1 MGGKVEN
8 DWWGVKEQFSKKIVN
23 DFLDN
28 QQYFS
33 RIDRLRIQETE
44 GLFVS
49 NRPICKDVEEIVT
62 IPAFYLEKNL
72 FKTISLYLN
81 QNDYET
87 EKFALII
94 LVNGPSEIDISSS
107 KAYKDVL
114 NAQNEFPELTI
125 GFSRVVY
132 ELDKNGKIIFGRIR
146 KDLSAL
152 ALLEA
157 ANAGIDIR
165 KLILVTNDAD
175 VLYIPPKY
183 LLRIDEIFN
192 SDKEGVSKPVAL
204 TMDYDH
210 PMEDYKRNHYLFA
223 TRRFLDFLE
232 IIERH
237 SDNIFMRGGNS
248 AYRAIDYIE
257 AGGFTDVRVFETVPL
272 TKNLLKLGKKIVYNR
287 DKNLRILTSSR
298 RISYAARSR
307 ESLIHPYGSFGSQA
321 ENMMYE
327 DDTQAT
333 LFISSDSFLES
344 LEGYIQAT
352 YENRKKQEGG
362 GKQVK
367 DKIVRAAK
375 LLGVDI
381 VFIDDSLKILNV
393 ERLLSYIKENLK

>member
-237 SDNIFMRGGNS
+237 SDNIFMRRGNS

-298 RISYAARSR
+298 RISCAA
-307 ESLIHPYGSFGSQA
+307 
-321 ENMMYE
+321 
-327 DDTQAT
+327 
-333 LFISSDSFLES
+333 
-344 LEGYIQAT
+344 
-352 YENRKKQEGG
+352 
-362 GKQVK
+362 
-367 DKIVRAAK
+367 
-375 LLGVDI
+375 
-381 VFIDDSLKILNV
+381 
-393 ERLLSYIKENLK
+393 